1 MKCGSTAGD
10 NIQQEE
16 EILALQAIY
25 AEAFTATSEGRL
37 EVHSTSLG
45 VGIHNLLIPPICMTG
60 KVILYDSAI

>member
-1 MKCGSTAGD
+1 MKCGGTAGD

-37 EVHSTSLG
+37 KVHTQ
-45 VGIHNLLIPPICMTG
+45 HIPRY
-60 KVILYDSAI
+60 LYS

>member
-1 MKCGSTAGD
+1 MKFGGTAGD

-37 EVHSTSLG
+37 EVHTQR
-45 VGIHNLLIPPICMTG
+45 IPRYLCF
-60 KVILYDSAI
+60 